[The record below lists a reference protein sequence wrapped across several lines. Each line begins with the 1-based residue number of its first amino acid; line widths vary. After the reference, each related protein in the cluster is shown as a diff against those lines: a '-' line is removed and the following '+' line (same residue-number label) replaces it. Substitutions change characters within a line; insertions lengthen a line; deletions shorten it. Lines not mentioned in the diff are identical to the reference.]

1 MLLQKPSNVRDTKEL
16 EKLSLWDESLTSQ
29 KSETLQS
36 GRWKSHTWMLNLRR
50 RKIRGRRTEASRI

>member
-16 EKLSLWDESLTSQ
+16 EKLSLWDGSLTSQ

-50 RKIRGRRTEASRI
+50 KIRRRRTEASRI